1 MIPTAKGLI
10 LWPIDTKST
19 AENIPATKRAP
30 VTIAGAIDE
39 VVELGWL
46 HAKMHHAHKDEEE
59 KELKDWI
66 RNNAEA
72 ASD

>member
-10 LWPIDTKST
+10 LWPIDTKWT
-19 AENIPATKRAP
+19 AENIPATKRARSP
-30 VTIAGAIDE
+30 SRAPSIKSLT
-39 VVELGWL
+39 GWL
-46 HAKMHHAHKDEEE
+46 HASQRREE

-72 ASD
+72 AGG